1 MPPRRKRK
9 ALQKHQLDLPKPA
22 PRLGQWSPW
31 EKSIHSARDC
41 GDGDRECL
49 LPIVDQPGLYRGRRL
64 HPASMQCI
72 ERPRHGLRTLSERLD
87 PDRQL
92 VETAAHPISQ
102 RFQVPA
108 CLLGLAGRRPPLELH
123 EPFRR
128 RQQIACGIF
137 QDAIESGMPCR
148 QIVGGAMAHQLLD
161 GSRIRDACP
170 AECGVTC
177 LLRVR
182 DSLVESSALFVV
194 DALLLLEVRLP
205 IDPRPNCIERFLDR
219 LPGPCQAS
227 RSESMPAPLVFEASG
242 LLLDCVNEPSF
253 LGVRH
258 HRRPCLLRDFLRHS
272 RIAHL
277 PQRFAAFDQRL
288 ELRLTRGGRVRGR
301 LTAHLPDAC
310 RDVPQQTDGVV
321 LLLAPCADRD
331 RNGRIQSLQ
340 ALTHDVDRVVVAAHE
355 QHRLPARPG
364 VQQDGQH
371 DLTLSAA
378 RWAGHHREGRSADDA
393 LDDGPLPVVQRN
405 QRLDACFPVDLVS
418 PPAFKDSESA
428 GPLGRCG
435 QLLGDSAVVRHQV
448 AVVLER
454 PRCLWREQN
463 PRGCRSSARRRSR
476 QAPAQHFPQVRQPV
490 DQRGQHCGS
499 Q

>member
-1 MPPRRKRK
+1 MRHCSSHCRTESS
-9 ALQKHQLDLPKPA
+9 AFS
-22 PRLGQWSPW
+22 WS
-31 EKSIHSARDC
+31 A
-41 GDGDRECL
+41 
-49 LPIVDQPGLYRGRRL
+49 RRL
-64 HPASMQCI
+64 HAPAAASVSRDRACASFARSSHALGDRYPAPCTADFGVAPRCFASSVNVAKTSLTWTETSPAARCSSFVCRQRAMLSSTSDTRSRPPGLSMSSTC
-72 ERPRHGLRTLSERLD
+72 RHVASGRHFRSISSICRSLRLALGNGLHGKSRSIRLGIAATVTANALFQSSISPDSIAGGVSIPHRCNASSARVMALRTLSERLD

-123 EPFRR
+123 VPFRR
-128 RQQIACGIF
+128 RQQIACGKF

-170 AECGVTC
+170 AEYGVTC

-301 LTAHLPDAC
+301 LTAPLPDAC

-321 LLLAPCADRD
+321 LLLAPRPDRD
-331 RNGRIQSLQ
+331 RNG
-340 ALTHDVDRVVVAAHE
+340 
-355 QHRLPARPG
+355 
-364 VQQDGQH
+364 
-371 DLTLSAA
+371 
-378 RWAGHHREGRSADDA
+378 
-393 LDDGPLPVVQRN
+393 
-405 QRLDACFPVDLVS
+405 
-418 PPAFKDSESA
+418 
-428 GPLGRCG
+428 
-435 QLLGDSAVVRHQV
+435 
-448 AVVLER
+448 
-454 PRCLWREQN
+454 
-463 PRGCRSSARRRSR
+463 
-476 QAPAQHFPQVRQPV
+476 
-490 DQRGQHCGS
+490 
-499 Q
+499 